1 VVGVS
6 RAEFPVVGSG
16 LAAGV
21 VATALAGLAL
31 ASTPLLGAGMFV
43 VQVVVA
49 LAWLA
54 ALDAKGSLGAF
65 AITIAAAGTMDAV
78 IGATD
83 GPSIGQAAPVVAI
96 ALAISLLHQLSRRPR
111 PAVTLSLAG
120 TMSALAFGLCAAS
133 YVALRGEI
141 GGDEAAAAAL
151 LGAGVALAIGRV
163 ADLVTTQ
170 PAVVPGSRRGLLG
183 VLAGIAA
190 AVGVGA
196 VYGAGAKALGTG
208 VGLRLAVIA
217 AVLAVIADIAVDAV
231 LAQAPPPDERR
242 LSALTPLGVL
252 LPVVLAGPVAYVAGR
267 ILLG

>member
-1 VVGVS
+1 MS
-6 RAEFPVVGSG
+6 RADLSVVGSG
-16 LAAGV
+16 FAAGV
-21 VATALAGLAL
+21 VAAGLAGLAL
-31 ASTPLLGAGMFV
+31 VGTPVLGAGVFV

-54 ALDAKGSLGAF
+54 ALDTRGSLGAF
-65 AITIAAAGTMDAV
+65 AITIAAAGTMDAI
-78 IGATD
+78 IGATE

-96 ALAISLLHQLSRRPR
+96 ALAVSLLHQLSRRPR
-111 PAVTLSLAG
+111 PGATLSLAG

-133 YVALRGEI
+133 YVALRGET
-141 GGDEAAAAAL
+141 GGDQAVAAAL
-151 LGAGVALAIGRV
+151 LGAGVALAVGRL
-163 ADLVTTQ
+163 ADLATTR
-170 PAVVPGSRRGLLG
+170 PAIAPGSRRGLLG
-183 VLAGIAA
+183 IVLGIGA

-196 VYGAGAKALGTG
+196 VYGSGAGALGTG

>member
-1 VVGVS
+1 MDGVT
-6 RAEFPVVGSG
+6 RADVSVVGSG

-21 VATALAGLAL
+21 VAAALAGLAL
-31 ASTPLLGAGMFV
+31 VGTPLLGAGVFV

-54 ALDAKGSLGAF
+54 ALDASGSLGAF
-65 AITIAAAGTMDAV
+65 AIAVAAAATMDAV
-78 IGATD
+78 VG
-83 GPSIGQAAPVVAI
+83 VAF
-96 ALAISLLHQLSRRPR
+96 AVSLLHQLSRRPR
-111 PAVTLSLAG
+111 PGVTLSLAG
-120 TMSALAFGLCAAS
+120 TMSALGFGLCAAS
-133 YVALRGEI
+133 YVALRGET
-141 GGDEAAAAAL
+141 GGDQAVAAAL
-151 LGAGVALAIGRV
+151 LGAGVALAVGRL
-163 ADLVTTQ
+163 ADLVTTR
-170 PAVVPGSRRGLLG
+170 PAVAPGSRRGLLG
-183 VLAGIAA
+183 VVAGVAA
-190 AVGVGA
+190 ALGVGA
-196 VYGAGAKALGTG
+196 AYGAGAHALGTG

>member
-1 VVGVS
+1 VS
-6 RAEFPVVGSG
+6 RADLSVVGSG
-16 LAAGV
+16 FAAGV
-21 VATALAGLAL
+21 VAAGLAGLAL
-31 ASTPLLGAGMFV
+31 VGTPVLGAGVFV

-54 ALDAKGSLGAF
+54 ALDTRGSLGAF
-65 AITIAAAGTMDAV
+65 AITIAAAGTMDAI
-78 IGATD
+78 IGATE

-96 ALAISLLHQLSRRPR
+96 ALAVSLLHQLSRRPR
-111 PAVTLSLAG
+111 PGATLSLAG

-133 YVALRGEI
+133 YVALRGET
-141 GGDEAAAAAL
+141 GGDQAVAAAL
-151 LGAGVALAIGRV
+151 LGAGVALAVGRL
-163 ADLVTTQ
+163 ADLATTR
-170 PAVVPGSRRGLLG
+170 PAIAPGSRRGLLG
-183 VLAGIAA
+183 IVLGIGA

-196 VYGAGAKALGTG
+196 VYGSGAGALGTG